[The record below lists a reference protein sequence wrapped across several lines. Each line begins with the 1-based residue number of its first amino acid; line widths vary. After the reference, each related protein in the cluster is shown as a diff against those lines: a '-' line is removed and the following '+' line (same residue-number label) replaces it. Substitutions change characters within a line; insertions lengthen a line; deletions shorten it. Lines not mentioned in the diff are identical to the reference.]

1 MMQSSLIHMGQR
13 LKQILKQKKIKIVDF
28 AKMAG
33 FTNQIA
39 HYHLRKGDMKRATM
53 DRFCTLIGITVD
65 EFVRWNGAMQLTN
78 GKNIH
83 HGSRL
88 QNVIA
93 EKGLNKSKLAGR
105 LNMSRRTMYNLFE
118 KENFSPDELDR
129 VVKGLDMSAE
139 AFLNPGALQE
149 SRSTDSE
156 EMMILREKYY
166 KLLEEHNLLLKSH
179 AALKDDVIH
188 VKKELAACR
197 KQSPEKND

>member
-1 MMQSSLIHMGQR
+1 MQSSLIHMGHR

-39 HYHLRKGDMKRATM
+39 HYHLRKNDMKRATM
-53 DRFCTLIGITVD
+53 ERFCALIDITPD
-65 EFVRWNGAMQLTN
+65 EFMRWNGAMQLVN
-78 GKNIH
+78 GKSIH
-83 HGSRL
+83 HGDRL

-129 VVKGLDMSAE
+129 VARGLDMSVD
-139 AFLNPGALQE
+139 AFLNPGAVQE
-149 SRSTDSE
+149 SRTADTE

-166 KLLEEHNLLLKSH
+166 KQLEEYTQLLKSH
-179 AALKDDVIH
+179 AALKDELIQVR
-188 VKKELAACR
+188 KELAAQR
-197 KQSPEKND
+197 KQNS

>member
-1 MMQSSLIHMGQR
+1 MQSSLIHMGHR

-39 HYHLRKGDMKRATM
+39 HYHLRKNDMKRATM
-53 DRFCTLIGITVD
+53 ERFCALIDITPD
-65 EFVRWNGAMQLTN
+65 EFMRWNGAMQLVN
-78 GKNIH
+78 GKSIH
-83 HGSRL
+83 HGDRL

-129 VVKGLDMSAE
+129 VARGLDMSADS
-139 AFLNPGALQE
+139 FLNPGAVQE
-149 SRSTDSE
+149 SRTADTE

-166 KLLEEHNLLLKSH
+166 KQLEEYTQLLKSH
-179 AALKDDVIH
+179 AALKDELIQVR
-188 VKKELAACR
+188 KELAAQR
-197 KQSPEKND
+197 KQNS